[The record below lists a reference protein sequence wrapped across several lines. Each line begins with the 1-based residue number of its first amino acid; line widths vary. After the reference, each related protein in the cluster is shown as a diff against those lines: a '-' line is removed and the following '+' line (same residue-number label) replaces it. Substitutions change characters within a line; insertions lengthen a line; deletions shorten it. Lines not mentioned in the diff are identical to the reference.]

1 VTNQNSGTVSVIDG
15 TLNKLIDAVTV
26 GEFPRRVV
34 VNQETNTVYVTN
46 QLSETVSV
54 IDGSKNTVI
63 DTIDVPE
70 PFEMAINSIQNKVYV
85 TYFGTGILSIIDE
98 SLIEDESSAQLYVL
112 LGIASAAIVGVVIAI
127 IIHKKQ
133 VRIRSEHQ

>member
-1 VTNQNSGTVSVIDG
+1 
-15 TLNKLIDAVTV
+15 LIDAVTV
-26 GEFPRRVV
+26 GESPRRVV

-54 IDGSKNTVI
+54 IDGSKNIVI

-70 PFEMAINSIQNKVYV
+70 PYEMAINSKQNKVYM

-98 SLIEDESSAQLYVL
+98 SIIEDESSAQPYVL
-112 LGIASAAIVGVVIAI
+112 FGIAIAAIVGVVIAI
-127 IIHKKQ
+127 TIRKKL
-133 VRIRSEHQ
+133 VRI